1 MFSYLQE
8 ILQMVSDQPSG
19 LRTPRKVI
27 APRNTPVKVLPIN
40 SKSLQNLPRNSL
52 PSKKSISSPSIL
64 NYFGKS
70 PSTAV
75 LVKPMFTKSP
85 RKLLISPSK
94 PLQEPEISEVARAA
108 RYSSAKRKLCT
119 DDEDFDGSCNAKQ
132 PKILKIAKT
141 DTENSSFS
149 YHPPS
154 PGLVKESLVRVLNPA
169 NTNINLSSLHPA
181 DKIVKEGIADEKLH
195 TLVASNCDDNMQLS
209 PSLYMSPTYNLP
221 NAGIN
226 STLHTSVRQ
235 NQMSGE
241 AKPIDWLTQMR
252 IDRQKHNE
260 SSLQSSTAGTPG
272 RTPNKTPSRTPGRT
286 PRRTPSRAASNTP
299 KQKVSSRVK
308 GATKTPNSCKVRY
321 V

>member
-1 MFSYLQE
+1 
-8 ILQMVSDQPSG
+8 MVSDQPSG
-19 LRTPRKVI
+19 LRTPRKVL
-27 APRNTPVKVLPIN
+27 APRNTPVKVLPVN

-70 PSTAV
+70 PSTDV

-94 PLQEPEISEVARAA
+94 PLQGPGISEVARAA

-119 DDEDFDGSCNAKQ
+119 DDEDLDGSCNAKQ
-132 PKILKIAKT
+132 PKTCKIVKT

-154 PGLVKESLVRVLNPA
+154 PGLVKESLVKVLNPA
-169 NTNINLSSLHPA
+169 NTNINLSSPHPA
-181 DKIVKEGIADEKLH
+181 DKIVKGVIADEKQ
-195 TLVASNCDDNMQLS
+195 TLVASNCVDNTPLS
-209 PSLYMSPTYNLP
+209 PRSYMSPTYNLP
-221 NAGIN
+221 NASIN
-226 STLHTSVRQ
+226 STVHPSVTQ

-241 AKPIDWLTQMR
+241 SKPMDWLTRMR

-260 SSLQSSTAGTPG
+260 SSLQSSTTGTPG

-299 KQKVSSRVK
+299 KQKLSSSVK

-321 V
+321 I